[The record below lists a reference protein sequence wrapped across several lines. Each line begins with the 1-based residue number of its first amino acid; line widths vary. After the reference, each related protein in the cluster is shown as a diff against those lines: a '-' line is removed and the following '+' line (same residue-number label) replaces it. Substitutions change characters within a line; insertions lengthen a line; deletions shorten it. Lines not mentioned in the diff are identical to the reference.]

1 MLVQTSN
8 NNLINQPLKLLPLF
22 VFIFLCAVVLVL
34 VLSSSEITTR
44 YYILI
49 ISIPF
54 CLFITV
60 NYKLTF
66 AILVISLFINL
77 NFFYFS
83 ISELLVVFVFLSF
96 LFTHKFKV
104 GEFNNQ
110 ILFYFGIFILS
121 ILPSF
126 YNLIFNIPEALPLSL
141 HLLFFVLIFTI
152 VAASFN
158 NYIQIRNLL
167 ILFLI
172 ISLINGLYVIGMAI
186 LTGNRIFGFSGIM
199 YVDYVG
205 YSIVISFL
213 FLMLEKK
220 RKLLSLVLLL
230 TFSLALIFT
239 QTRSIWLVTSLT
251 LLLIFLHITFNH
263 KKYNVNRLKLIVTF
277 SLIVFAIA
285 IFVLTLK
292 DVNKGYFER
301 IEIKKIEQTDD
312 PMRQTLQINSLVTRY
327 FIWSIAWDAFTSNP
341 ITGVGIY
348 GFPFVS
354 NEYSKIDNFLYE
366 AYVERLTPHETFLAM
381 LTEGGMVG
389 FLGFI
394 IFLISTIFFAIKSYL
409 ISKSDDELFFSEII
423 LWLTL
428 YTLFSMIITDAWLWG
443 HGIVLWGLLIGMSI
457 ANRKIINLNSS
468 KQNNL
473 YENKL

>member
-8 NNLINQPLKLLPLF
+8 NNSTNQPIKLLPLF
-22 VFIFLCAVVLVL
+22 VLIFLCDVVLVL

-49 ISIPF
+49 VSIPF
-54 CLFITV
+54 CLFIIV
-60 NYKLTF
+60 DYKLTI
-66 AILVISLFINL
+66 ALLVVSLFVNL

-96 LFTHKFKV
+96 LFTHRFQF

-110 ILFYFGIFILS
+110 VLFYFGIFILS
-121 ILPSF
+121 IIPSF
-126 YNLIFNIPEALPLSL
+126 YNLIFNIPEALPLTL
-141 HLLFFVLIFTI
+141 HLLFFVMIFTI

-213 FLMLEKK
+213 FLTLKKK
-220 RKLLSLVLLL
+220 RKLLNLILLL

-239 QTRSIWLVTSLT
+239 QTRSIWLVTALT
-251 LLLIFLHITFNH
+251 LLLIFLHIIINY
-263 KKYNVNRLKLIVTF
+263 KKYNLNRLKLITTF
-277 SLIVFAIA
+277 ILIVLSIA
-285 IFVLTLK
+285 IFALTLK
-292 DVNKGYFER
+292 DVNKDYFER

-327 FIWSIAWDAFTSNP
+327 FIWSIAWEAFTANP

-348 GFPFVS
+348 GFPFIS
-354 NEYSKIDNFLYE
+354 KEYSKIDNFLYK
-366 AYVERLTPHETFLAM
+366 AFVEKLTPHETFLAI
-381 LTEGGMVG
+381 LTEGGIIG
-389 FLGFI
+389 FLGFLV
-394 IFLISTIFFAIKSYL
+394 FLFSTIIFAIKSYL
-409 ISKSDDELFFSEII
+409 ISKSDNELFFSEII

-468 KQNNL
+468 K
-473 YENKL
+473 